1 MTGRVKVEVFD
12 ADISTPIDSE
22 KLAHHFLPE
31 NTTAGSFVPIELLS
45 TAATSHPPTNGVQF
59 SLPLSRLVD
68 RFIFYSCK
76 LKTPKIKVD
85 KTYHLI
91 AYGLPPI
98 LGESR

>member
-22 KLAHHFLPE
+22 KLAHHFLPK
-31 NTTAGSFVPIELLS
+31 NMTAGSLLPIELLS
-45 TAATSHPPTNGVQF
+45 TTTTSHPPTNDVQF

-68 RFIFYSCK
+68 HFIFYSCK
-76 LKTPKIKVD
+76 LKTQKIKVD
-85 KTYHLI
+85 KTDHLI